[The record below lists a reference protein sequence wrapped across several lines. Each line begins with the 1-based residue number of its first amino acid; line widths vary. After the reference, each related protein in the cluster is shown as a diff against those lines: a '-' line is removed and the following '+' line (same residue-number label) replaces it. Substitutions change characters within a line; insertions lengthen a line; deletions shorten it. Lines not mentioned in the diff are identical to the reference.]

1 MIDHQKNNNFIPFQA
16 FFGIPEKRE
25 KALYYK
31 AKMAIVWNGKIGD
44 ALRRT
49 QEHLDSK
56 NFYAFNPS
64 FDGKQ

>member
-31 AKMAIVWNGKIGD
+31 AKMAIV
-44 ALRRT
+44 
-49 QEHLDSK
+49 
-56 NFYAFNPS
+56 
-64 FDGKQ
+64 